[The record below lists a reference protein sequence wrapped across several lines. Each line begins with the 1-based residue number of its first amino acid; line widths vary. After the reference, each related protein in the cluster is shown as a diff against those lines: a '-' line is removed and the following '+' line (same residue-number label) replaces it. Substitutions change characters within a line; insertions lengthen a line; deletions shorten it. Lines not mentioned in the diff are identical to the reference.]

1 MRAKILPTALFA
13 ALTLTAI
20 TSVRAE
26 EATFEVTWLGKN
38 NMSWTDSEVWDSATP
53 EAWQTAIINYSSL
66 IKFKAG
72 NGETVVS
79 NVVVGANVAPTFQR
93 ADSAATGQH
102 LLVQEMNGDG
112 TLKLNRVGIHADYS
126 NYDTCNI
133 SVAKIEAVAN
143 GNNDS
148 WFDGGSAS
156 GKRMVVNS
164 DITVNGFLKVY
175 KQTTLAGET
184 TLAGKLQ
191 MVDEAVVVNNLVYA
205 GDDATID
212 SDSKGSVGRLTI
224 RSGILSP
231 SALPTGVTVGSLV
244 LDGGTLSVASDFSG
258 TIAVAEGGGTLF
270 LEGEWTDAD
279 LVSLPA
285 GLSFAEGAD
294 LSKVTVQ
301 ATVGK
306 SSSPAMFAIAH
317 ENETYSLE
325 YVGYPFHLEE
335 LDLSWMTSGWEHPV
349 TNKSIYSISDGSYTS
364 LRLWNGSDW
373 QSYSKGISVQAE
385 SHLIIKLG
393 GNGSAFSAVVGLD
406 RSADGDGRC
415 GSKVVKFAVRDVVG
429 GTNLVESAWLGTK
442 TAAQTITADLSGI
455 DFIDL
460 VVYPDPN
467 NGGSWQHCDWVNPTI
482 VMKGDAAPVTRS
494 ADGTN
499 HWTGMGENDNWV
511 TAANWEFGVPREDAT
526 AVFDSSVT
534 VLVGNTGEGG
544 SLPET
549 VAVSNMLVNAGAVVT
564 VRPVAPEFWDAPRI
578 ILQEMNGEGK
588 VQLAKTGI
596 EAAYTG
602 DRAECLINVAE
613 IEALKTTRWNND
625 IWSWLNGGNSDG
637 KKMVVK
643 SKVTGNG
650 WLSFDGNVQVD
661 GKVYVT
667 HKLTLSENTNKPE
680 YFFTSEAFSFA
691 DKGNE
696 EASKNKGSVG
706 CIYIKGGVF
715 TPSAYEGLF
724 TSYVLDG
731 GTLNV
736 ADVASSVPVLSG
748 GFLRWTVVDAFGD
761 SAPEWPEG
769 LSLNFVDGSS
779 ATLADVYAVV
789 TDATGAQRTYSIS
802 ESGGVYSLGEAQ
814 PSGSRVVWIGG
825 GSDNKWENG
834 ANWQFGAVPTADQ
847 TAVFRGHPTVYVR
860 ESAYNEETY
869 HQEISAVEI
878 EEGSSLT
885 IKPVD
890 IYYPPM
896 SLYAGRVS
904 GGGRLR
910 LWNVG
915 LAAYGDA
922 DTVCD
927 VTVPTVELV
936 REIRYLDSQGNHD
949 YPGAR
954 LNGGDAKGL
963 RIFSKIEGDVN
974 LTVQNRVIFAG
985 DNSGVTGFVDMSS
998 GSGWGQPER
1007 YFDSVDS
1014 LFPNAI
1020 GFKSR
1025 GRLFFNF
1032 TSGTAKL
1039 GTVDFGES
1047 YGASLVMKN
1056 GANVTLEVAG
1066 GIINDSHNGDGFEVW
1081 TRAEGADDYL
1091 RVTGFDTGSG
1101 YTKGCA
1107 GLTIK
1112 KVGDGTLV
1120 YGLTKAH
1127 NLVVAEGRVEFTG
1140 ENSGGDDADVN
1151 VTVKAGASIGTP
1163 EAFSHENPNW
1173 TLGGDVTVR
1182 HQFTFEP
1189 GAAIKQE
1196 YIATTTTDEQTQE
1209 ETTTYS
1215 MRKLTIADDV
1225 DLANVV
1231 FGVTN
1236 PEDLPAVTKAAVAG
1250 LPRFTMFAANSL
1262 SGAVATENGGYT
1274 PEGSEKNCKWLF
1286 RTKRNSV
1293 NEVEFYPFQKL
1304 GFAVIVR

>member
-1 MRAKILPTALFA
+1 MRAKILPTVLFA

-26 EATFEVTWLGKN
+26 EATYNYWEGGSGNSWNDKNSETGKYKWTTGELPTATETAAFKQGTQTVKIKEGKCLAAKVVFESGSVITFSRLDSGTADAVT
-38 NMSWTDSEVWDSATP
+38 
-53 EAWQTAIINYSSL
+53 
-66 IKFKAG
+66 AG
-72 NGETVVS
+72 EFSGE
-79 NVVVGANVAPTFQR
+79 
-93 ADSAATGQH
+93 
-102 LLVQEMNGDG
+102 G
-112 TLKLNRVGIHADYS
+112 TLKLLRTGLKAAYAGCTVSVAGFEVLHDSSFPS
-126 NYDTCNI
+126 NY
-133 SVAKIEAVAN
+133 
-143 GNNDS
+143 S
-148 WFDGGSAS
+148 WLDGGTAESE
-156 GKRMVVNS
+156 KMVVESAVTGSGNLACNNYVE
-164 DITVNGFLKVY
+164 VNGDVTLTGFLKLSANATV
-175 KQTTLAGET
+175 K
-184 TLAGKLQ
+184 
-191 MVDEAVVVNNLVYA
+191 NLVYDNGGCKIA
-205 GDDATID
+205 
-212 SDSKGSVGRLTI
+212 SDSAGGTI
-224 RSGILSP
+224 EK
-231 SALPTGVTVGSLV
+231 VTVKSGTLEYSSSTLKSVSAITVGKFV

-270 LEGEWTDAD
+270 LEGEWNDAAS
-279 LVSLPA
+279 VSLPA

-301 ATVGK
+301 ATIGE
-306 SSSPAMFAIAH
+306 STNPAIFAIVND
-317 ENETYSLE
+317 NEAYSLE

-482 VMKGDAAPVTRS
+482 VMKVNAAPVTRS

-499 HWTGMGENDNWV
+499 HWTGMGENDYWV
-511 TAANWEFGVPREDAT
+511 TAENWEFGVPGADAT
-526 AVFDSSVT
+526 AVFDESVT
-534 VLVGNTGEGG
+534 VRIGQTGEN
-544 SLPET
+544 STTPEDVT
-549 VAVSNMLVNAGAVVT
+549 VSNVVVNSGAT
-564 VRPVAPEFWDAPRI
+564 LTLRPVAPEFYDGPELI
-578 ILQEMNGEGK
+578 VQEINGAGK
-588 VQLAKTGI
+588 IQLAKVGI
-596 EAAYTG
+596 KANYVG
-602 DRAECLINVAE
+602 DSTECTVNVAE
-613 IEALKTTRWNND
+613 IEALKITRWNND

-650 WLSFDGNVQVD
+650 WLSFEGNVQVD
-661 GKVYVT
+661 GTVYVT
-667 HKLTLSENTNKPE
+667 HKLTFGENVNKPT
-680 YFFTSEAFSFA
+680 YCFTSEAFSFA

-696 EASKNKGSVG
+696 EASKNKGSFN

-736 ADVASSVPVLSG
+736 ADVASSVSVLSG
-748 GFLRWTVVDAFGD
+748 GFLRWTVGEAFGD
-761 SAPEWPEG
+761 SVPDWPAG
-769 LSLNFVDGSS
+769 LALSFVDGAS

-802 ESGGVYSLGEAQ
+802 ESGGVYSLGAAQ
-814 PSGSRVVWIGG
+814 PSGDKVVWIGG

-847 TAVFRGHPTVYVR
+847 TAVFEANADVVVNIDIVGGVQIADGATVTLR
-860 ESAYNEETY
+860 SSNAWANPKRFLTLSSA
-869 HQEISAVEI
+869 
-878 EEGSSLT
+878 
-885 IKPVD
+885 
-890 IYYPPM
+890 
-896 SLYAGRVS
+896 AGE
-904 GGGRLR
+904 GRLA
-910 LWNVG
+910 LSNVQLIG
-915 LAAYGDA
+915 NNEASA
-922 DTVCD
+922 TVID
-927 VTVPTVELV
+927 VAELEIL
-936 REIRYLDSQGNHD
+936 REIRWGAEGYSD
-949 YPGAR
+949 YPASMLASRDGKTICVKSPIIG
-954 LNGGDAKGL
+954 GGDL
-963 RIFSKIEGDVN
+963 ECYMSCD
-974 LTVQNRVIFAG
+974 FAG
-985 DNSGVTGFVDMSS
+985 DNSRFTGTVTFNTEHNSSWSSRLGDEFRFCVPQAGFRGAAKCAINGRFHIAFTEGTIGFGNVSWKESWGTGIYMPYGTTAVTIEVSGGEIYNS
-998 GSGWGQPER
+998 YQGSG
-1007 YFDSVDS
+1007 
-1014 LFPNAI
+1014 
-1020 GFKSR
+1020 
-1025 GRLFFNF
+1025 
-1032 TSGTAKL
+1032 
-1039 GTVDFGES
+1039 FG
-1047 YGASLVMKN
+1047 V
-1056 GANVTLEVAG
+1056 
-1066 GIINDSHNGDGFEVW
+1066 F
-1081 TRAEGADDYL
+1081 TRAEGSDGVDGATD
-1091 RVTGFDTGSG
+1091 
-1101 YTKGCA
+1101 GCA

-1112 KVGDGTLV
+1112 KVGEGTLV

-1127 NLVVAEGRVEFTG
+1127 NLIVAEGRVEFTG
-1140 ENSGGDDADVN
+1140 ENNAGDDADVN

-1196 YIATTTTDEQTQE
+1196 YIATTTTDEQTQD

-1262 SGAVATENGGYT
+1262 SGVVATENDGYA
-1274 PEGSEKNCKWLF
+1274 PDGSEKNCKWLF

-1293 NEVEFYPFQKL
+1293 NEVEFYPFQKP
-1304 GFAVIVR
+1304 GFAIIVR

>member
-26 EATFEVTWLGKN
+26 EATFEVTWSGQNDK
-38 NMSWTDSEVWDSATP
+38 SWTDDGVWNPATP
-53 EAWQTAIINYSSL
+53 DAWQTAIITNSSL
-66 IKFKAG
+66 IKFKAET
-72 NGETVVS
+72 GETVVS
-79 NVVVGANVAPTFQR
+79 NIVVGANVSPTFQR
-93 ADSAATGQH
+93 ANSATTGQH
-102 LLVQEMNGDG
+102 LLVQEMNGEG
-112 TLKLNRVGIHADYS
+112 TLRLNWVGIHANYQ

-148 WFDGGSAS
+148 WFDGGTAS

-175 KQTTLAGET
+175 GQTMLAGET
-184 TLAGKLQ
+184 TLAGKLL

-212 SDSKGSVGRLTI
+212 SASKGSVGRLTV
-224 RSGILSP
+224 RSGTLSY
-231 SALPTGVTVGSLV
+231 SALPTGVTLGSLV

-258 TIAVAEGGGTLF
+258 TIVVAEGGGTLF
-270 LEGEWTDAD
+270 LEGEWNDAAS
-279 LVSLPA
+279 VSLPA

-294 LSKVTVQ
+294 LSKVSVQ
-301 ATVGK
+301 ATIGE
-306 SSSPAMFAIAH
+306 STSPATFAIAH
-317 ENETYSLE
+317 ENETCSLE
-325 YVGYPFHLEE
+325 YVGYSYNLED
-335 LDLSWMTSGWEHPV
+335 LDFSWMSSGWSTPLK
-349 TNKSIYSISDGSYTS
+349 NKAVGGAP
-364 LRLWNGSDW
+364 LRLFNGDSW
-373 QSYSKGISVQAE
+373 IEYPRGIGTHAGSSWYVR
-385 SHLIIKLG
+385 LN
-393 GNGSAFSAVVGLD
+393 GNGVGFSATVGVD
-406 RSADGDGRC
+406 KESEGQSG
-415 GSKVVKFAVRDVVG
+415 GEVNFIVRDVVG
-429 GTNLVESAWLGTK
+429 GTNLVESGTMTCSTPAK
-442 TAAQTITADLSGI
+442 NITANLDGI
-455 DFIDL
+455 ELIEL
-460 VVYPDPN
+460 VVDMLGN
-467 NGGSWQHCDWVNPTI
+467 NSWDHADWVNPTI
-482 VMKGDAAPVTRS
+482 VMKGESAPATK
-494 ADGTN
+494 GLN
-499 HWTGMGENDNWV
+499 HWTGQGADGNWV

-602 DRAECLINVAE
+602 DRAECLINIAE

-650 WLSFDGNVQVD
+650 WLSFEGNVQVD
-661 GKVYVT
+661 GTVYVT
-667 HKLTLSENTNKPE
+667 HKLTLSESTNKPE
-680 YFFTSEAFSFA
+680 YCFTSEAFSFA
-691 DKGNE
+691 DKGKPE
-696 EASKNKGSVG
+696 DEDAKNKGSFN
-706 CIYIKGGVF
+706 CIYIKGGIF
-715 TPSAYEGLF
+715 APSSYEGLF

-814 PSGSRVVWIGG
+814 PSGSKVVWIGG

-1262 SGAVATENGGYT
+1262 IGTVATENDGYT
-1274 PEGSEKNCKWLF
+1274 PTGSAKNGRWIARQS
-1286 RTKRNSV
+1286 RTAANV
-1293 NEVEFYPFQKL
+1293 VEFRPYIRSGL
-1304 GFAVIVR
+1304 AVIIR